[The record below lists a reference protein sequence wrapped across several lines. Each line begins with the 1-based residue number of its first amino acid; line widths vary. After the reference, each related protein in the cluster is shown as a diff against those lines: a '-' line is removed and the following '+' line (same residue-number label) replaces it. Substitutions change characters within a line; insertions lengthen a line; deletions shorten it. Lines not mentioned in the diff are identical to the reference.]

1 MVAGTDATAP
11 ARGEQPTFVMAS
23 TDDGATWEDWLGDL
37 VTMSPASMTWFDKDF
52 YLSSGGE
59 GIMLRRQA
67 EE

>member
-1 MVAGTDATAP
+1 
-11 ARGEQPTFVMAS
+11 MAS